1 MWKKFLEALR
11 NAPYRVIQGGMGIGV
26 SSWKMARAWAVAGG
40 IGVVSGA
47 AIHIVV
53 ARRLQLGDPEG
64 HLKRAFDA
72 FPFRNVAKRVWKRYF
87 IPFGK
92 RTGEPFRNPKMIS
105 LEPGRELVELIVV
118 ANFVEV
124 YLSKEGH
131 SGPVG
136 INYLEKIQIPHIHSL
151 LGAMLAGVDFV
162 TVGAGIPIQFSAIME
177 KLANGEMAEYRL
189 EVTDAVAG
197 EFSMRFEPREF
208 FSEYAFPKLT
218 RPAFLPIIS
227 SNVLAIVLAKKLP
240 GQIDAFVIEGP
251 TAGGHNAPPRDK
263 NARNE
268 RGEPVYGQ
276 KDVVDLEAIRKLGIP
291 FILAGGY
298 AHPEKYAEALRAGA
312 VAIQVGSIAELSDDS
327 DLVAYLRQVVRAMAF
342 MGKLLV
348 VTSRVSPTGYPF
360 KTAMITGTSSDP
372 VVYAQRPRIC
382 DLGLLREPYR
392 KADGSVG
399 YRCPAEPIDAYV
411 RKGGKA
417 ENCAGKACLCNC
429 LLANIGLGQVRS
441 GGYVEPALVTIG
453 DDVSFVRSLMTGPE
467 DSYTSKMA
475 LEYIY
480 GKVA

>member
-1 MWKKFLEALR
+1 
-11 NAPYRVIQGGMGIGV
+11 
-26 SSWKMARAWAVAGG
+26 
-40 IGVVSGA
+40 
-47 AIHIVV
+47 
-53 ARRLQLGDPEG
+53 
-64 HLKRAFDA
+64 
-72 FPFRNVAKRVWKRYF
+72 
-87 IPFGK
+87 
-92 RTGEPFRNPKMIS
+92 
-105 LEPGRELVELIVV
+105 
-118 ANFVEV
+118 
-124 YLSKEGH
+124 
-131 SGPVG
+131 
-136 INYLEKIQIPHIHSL
+136 
-151 LGAMLAGVDFV
+151 
-162 TVGAGIPIQFSAIME
+162 
-177 KLANGEMAEYRL
+177 
-189 EVTDAVAG
+189 
-197 EFSMRFEPREF
+197 
-208 FSEYAFPKLT
+208 
-218 RPAFLPIIS
+218 
-227 SNVLAIVLAKKLP
+227 VLAKKLP